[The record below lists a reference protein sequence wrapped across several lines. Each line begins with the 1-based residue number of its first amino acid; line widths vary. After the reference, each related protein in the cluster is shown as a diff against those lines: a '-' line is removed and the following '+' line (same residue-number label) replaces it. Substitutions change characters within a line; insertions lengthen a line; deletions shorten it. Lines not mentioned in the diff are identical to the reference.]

1 LKARKNPFIDQPRRP
16 RRPFISRSGKILFI
30 NPNLMKPVVTPVAI
44 DYLAQAMEEK
54 GFTTEIL
61 DLAFGDD
68 PEKELERYLGKCEYL
83 LIALTVRNIDDSYF
97 ASQDFCLQR
106 TKVIIDQIRGRTEAP
121 LVLGGVGF
129 SIRPESAL
137 SYCGVEMGVKGDGEW
152 SLPQLAERL
161 LERGDLR
168 NIPGV
173 IFKKKENYH
182 HNPVRYGSLNS
193 LCLSRREALDHPRY
207 LREGGMVGFETKR
220 GCDQKCIYCADPL
233 SKGRIIRWRNPQ
245 DVAAELAHLYQKGVD
260 HFHTCDS
267 EFNLPASQA
276 IEVCKEI
283 AKERLNE
290 KIRWYA
296 YASATP
302 FEEELASW
310 MERAGCVGIDFGVDH
325 GNDEMLRR
333 LGRAHNAAAI
343 ENTARLAR
351 KHGFALMFDL
361 LLGGPGETRET
372 IRETIEL
379 MKRASPDRVGISLG
393 VRLYRGTALAQK
405 VVREEGFGLKNKN
418 LHGAIR
424 GNEEMLQPI
433 FYLSAG
439 LGEDVEEFIEK
450 QIAGDPRFLL
460 GSRKNVERN
469 YNYNE
474 NSRLTEAIKQGYR
487 GAFWD
492 ILRRMG
498 NG

>member
-1 LKARKNPFIDQPRRP
+1 MKARKNPSTDQPRKP
-16 RRPFISRSGKILFI
+16 RRPFNSRSGKILLI
-30 NPNLMKPVVTPVAI
+30 NPNLMKPAVTPVAI
-44 DYLAQAMEEK
+44 DYLAQALEEK
-54 GFTTEIL
+54 GFTTEVL
-61 DLAFGDD
+61 DLAFADD
-68 PEKELERYLGKCEYL
+68 SEKELERYLGKSEYL
-83 LIALTVRNIDDSYF
+83 LIGITVRNIDDSYF

-106 TKVIIDQIRGRTEAP
+106 TKVLIDQIRGRTEAP

-137 SYCGVEMGVKGDGEW
+137 SYCGVEMGVQGDGEW
-152 SLPQLAERL
+152 SLPQLAQTLVEK
-161 LERGDLR
+161 RGLR
-168 NIPGV
+168 NIPG
-173 IFKKKENYH
+173 ILFKEKENYH
-182 HNPVRYGSLNS
+182 HTPVRYGPLHC
-193 LCLSRREALDHPRY
+193 LCLSHREALDHPRY

-220 GCDQKCIYCADPL
+220 GCDQGCIYCADPL

-267 EFNLPASQA
+267 EFNLPASHA

-283 AKERLNE
+283 VKNRLNE

-325 GNDEMLRR
+325 GNDQMMRR
-333 LGRAHNAAAI
+333 LGRTHDAAAI
-343 ENTARLAR
+343 EETARLAR

-372 IRETIEL
+372 IRETLEL
-379 MKRASPDRVGISLG
+379 MKRISPDRVGISLG
-393 VRLYRGTALAQK
+393 VRLYRGTALARK
-405 VVREEGFGLKNKN
+405 VFREEGFGPENKN

-433 FYLSAG
+433 FYLAAG
-439 LGEDVEEFIEK
+439 LGEEVEQFIQE

-460 GSRKNVERN
+460 GSRKNLERN

-492 ILRRMG
+492 ILRRMEK
-498 NG
+498 

>member
-1 LKARKNPFIDQPRRP
+1 VH
-16 RRPFISRSGKILFI
+16 GKILFI
-30 NPNLMKPVVTPVAI
+30 NANLMKPVVTPVAI
-44 DYLAQAMEEK
+44 DYLAQAVEEK
-54 GFTTEIL
+54 GFTPEIL
-61 DLAFGDD
+61 DLAFAAD
-68 PEKELERYLGKCEYL
+68 PEEELQRYLRKSEYL
-83 LIALTVRNIDDSYF
+83 LIAITVRNIDDSYL

-106 TKVIIDQIRGRTEAP
+106 TKGIIDQIQGRTAAP

-137 SYCGVEMGVKGDGEW
+137 SYCGVEMGVKGEGEW
-152 SLPQLAERL
+152 SLPRLAERL
-161 LERGDLR
+161 AERKDFR
-168 NIPGV
+168 DIPGV

-182 HNPVRYGSLNS
+182 HNPVRYGSLYN
-193 LCLSRREALDHPRY
+193 LCLSRREALDNPRY

-233 SKGRIIRWRNPQ
+233 SKGRIIRWRSPQ

-283 AKERLNE
+283 VKKQLNE

-296 YASATP
+296 YASPTP
-302 FEEELASW
+302 FGEELASW
-310 MERAGCVGIDFGVDH
+310 MKRAGCVGIDFGVDH
-325 GNDEMLRR
+325 GNDQMLRR
-333 LGRAHNAAAI
+333 LGRTHNAADI
-343 ENTARLAR
+343 ERTSRLACQ
-351 KHGFALMFDL
+351 HGFALMFDL

-379 MKRASPDRVGISLG
+379 MKKTSPDRVGISLG
-393 VRLYRGTALAQK
+393 VRLYRGTALTRK
-405 VVREEGFGLKNKN
+405 VVREEGWGLKNKN
-418 LHGAIR
+418 LHGAIP

-439 LGEDVEEFIEK
+439 IGDDVEEFIEK

-474 NSRLTEAIKQGYR
+474 NSRLLEAIKQGHR

-492 ILRRMG
+492 ILRRLA